1 MPVESVDALLPLSL
15 LEAVRSVDTPID
27 HLDTEVVPE
36 LQNKRFGLS
45 DTVYAQIRRYGEARK
60 RGQRA
65 TVEEVVA
72 LAKLIGRRPDAEQVF
87 RAAGRFLAAQAYDAL
102 PGASRAMA
110 RRLPALVSRPIALR
124 HVRRV
129 AQRYF
134 DGTVTRLGDSIIMSV
149 PAAVTADAAPAPVA
163 TSFYEAGL
171 RELLQRLTGHE
182 ATVQLVRFAAR
193 DAGACE
199 WRAEWRAPAA

>member
-1 MPVESVDALLPLSL
+1 MSADTVDPLLPLSL
-15 LEAVRSVDTPID
+15 LEAVRTVDTPID

-45 DTVYAQIRRYGEARK
+45 DTVYAQIRRYAEARK

-65 TVEEVVA
+65 TIDEVVA

-87 RAAGRFLAAQAYDAL
+87 RAAGRFLAQQAYGAL
-102 PGASRAMA
+102 PGPTRALA
-110 RRLPALVSRPIALR
+110 RGLPALVSRPIALSG
-124 HVRRV
+124 VRRV
-129 AQRYF
+129 AERYF
-134 DGTVTRLGDSIIMSV
+134 EGTVTRLGDSIILSV
-149 PAAVTADAAPAPVA
+149 PAAVTADAASGPAA
-163 TSFYEAGL
+163 TAFYEAGL
-171 RELLQRLTGHE
+171 RELLQQLTGHE
-182 ATVQLVRFAAR
+182 AAVQLVRFSPR